1 MVATVSS
8 VDVSRPYRAV
18 CPTLDGEVLVA
29 LAGTTRPLTG
39 RGVARLLDRGE
50 SHAGVLNVL
59 SRLVDQGVVHREEA
73 GRALLYTL
81 NRDHLAF
88 PAVEILAAMRSELIA
103 RLRHAMEQWEVAPAH
118 ASLFGSAAR
127 GDGDVESDI
136 DLFIVRRAEI
146 DDDDPRWRSQLNRL
160 AGDVGKWC
168 GNHASIV
175 ETSTDDLDRL
185 ATEQPPVVADL
196 TSDGIVLVGQE
207 PASLFGA
214 PV

>member
-1 MVATVSS
+1 M
-8 VDVSRPYRAV
+8 DVSRPYTAV

-39 RGVARLLDRGE
+39 REVARLLGRGE
-50 SHAGVLNVL
+50 SHKGVLNVL
-59 SRLVDQGVVHREEA
+59 ARLVDQGLVRREEA
-73 GRALLYTL
+73 GNALLYTL

-88 PAVEILAAMRSELIA
+88 PAVEVLAGMRSELIA
-103 RLRHAMEQWEVAPAH
+103 RLHRAMEEWEVAPAH

-127 GDGDVESDI
+127 GDGDTESDI
-136 DLFIVRRAEI
+136 DLFIVRPAEI
-146 DDDDPRWRSQLNRL
+146 GDDDLGWRSQLNRL
-160 AGDVGKWC
+160 ASEVEQWC

-175 ETSTDDLDRL
+175 EISTDDLDRL

-196 TSDGIVLVGQE
+196 TSDGIVLVGQD
-207 PASLFGA
+207 PASLFST